1 MKLLFD
7 ENLSP
12 KLVQALADVFP
23 DSAHVDRIGYGGSTD
38 EDVWSYAKAN
48 GFTLVSK
55 DSDFY
60 DKSMLYGH
68 PPKVIWIKRGNCTN
82 RQIQLLLRNKL
93 EAISSFLQDDQVSFI
108 AIT

>member
-12 KLVQALADVFP
+12 KLVAALADVFP
-23 DSAHVDRIGYGGSTD
+23 DSAHVDRAGLGSANDGT
-38 EDVWSYAKAN
+38 VWEYAREH

-55 DSDFY
+55 DSDFHE
-60 DKSMLYGH
+60 KSFLHGY

-82 RQIQLLLRNKL
+82 KQIEMILRNKA
-93 EAISSFLQDDQVSFI
+93 EHIQAMINDPDAAFLI
-108 AIT
+108 LL

>member
-12 KLVQALADVFP
+12 KLVEALADIFP
-23 DSAHVDRIGYGGSTD
+23 DSTHVDRIGLGGSAD
-38 EDVWSYAKAN
+38 NDVWGYAKVN

-60 DKSMLYGH
+60 DLSMLFGH

-93 EAISSFLQDDQVSFI
+93 EPIRIFHTDRQVSFI
-108 AIT
+108 CIT

>member
-1 MKLLFD
+1 
-7 ENLSP
+7 
-12 KLVQALADVFP
+12 VVAP
-23 DSAHVDRIGYGGSTD
+23 DH
-38 EDVWSYAKAN
+38 DVWDYAKAN

-60 DKSMLYGH
+60 YLSMLLGH

-93 EAISSFLQDDQVSFI
+93 DAIKPFIQDDQVSFI